1 MTEPWRE
8 SNHPALYYQ
17 SMLADERRMRRYR
30 AAIEGVVRPGDVVV
44 DLGTGLGVLAMM
56 AARAGA
62 AKVYAVEV
70 RPQAARVARAVIAA
84 NGLADRITVVES
96 DALEVELP
104 EPVDVIV
111 NELIGDFGTDEN
123 IQECVRAVADRS
135 LKPGGRVVPSRLT
148 TRVVGVSYE
157 HELRGVYG
165 RDFHGMDLSA
175 ALADPIAPDAVMHGL
190 LRRPLELTASV
201 VVEDWTFGRDMPAR
215 EYERPVSLEVTEAG
229 ELQGFVGYFD
239 CELAPGIE
247 LDNYPCYAGCHWV
260 NWHWPVTPPLA
271 VLPGERL
278 SGVLTMPRMTL
289 ASCWRFDWLREGS

>member
-17 SMLADERRMRRYR
+17 SMLADERRMRRYQ
-30 AAIEGVVRPGDVVV
+30 AAIEAVVRPGDVVV

-70 RPQAARVARAVIAA
+70 RPQVVSVARAVIEA
-84 NGLADRITVVES
+84 NGLADRVIVIQS
-96 DALEVELP
+96 DAMDVDLP

-135 LKPGGRVVPSRLT
+135 LKPGGRVLPSRLT
-148 TRVVGVSYE
+148 TWLVGVTYE

-165 RDFHGMDLSA
+165 RDFHGMDLRA
-175 ALADPIAPDAVMHGL
+175 ALADPFAPEAIMHGL
-190 LRRPLELTASV
+190 LRRPKELTTSAR
-201 VVEDWTFGRDMPAR
+201 VEDWTFGRDMPAR
-215 EYERPVSLEVTEAG
+215 DYEPPVSLEVTEAG
-229 ELQGFVGYFD
+229 ELQGFAGYFK

-247 LDNYPCYAGCHWV
+247 LDNYPCYPGCHWV

-271 VLPGERL
+271 VAPGDRL
-278 SGVLTMPRMTL
+278 DGVLTMPRMTL
-289 ASCWRFDWLREGS
+289 ASCWRLDWRHEQA